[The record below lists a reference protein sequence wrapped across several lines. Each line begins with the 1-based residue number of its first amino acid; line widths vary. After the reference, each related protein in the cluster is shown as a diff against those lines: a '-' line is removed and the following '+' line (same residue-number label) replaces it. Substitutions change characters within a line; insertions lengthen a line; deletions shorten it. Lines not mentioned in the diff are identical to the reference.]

1 MAETKLPPDVT
12 VEKIMAKNPATLDR
26 NDTLDLADD
35 VMSVGRIRHMP
46 VIEEGNVVGIIS
58 QRDLF
63 RSALVKALGFGS
75 KTQKA
80 ISRTIKVKEIMTN
93 HVITIPPEA
102 SVKEA
107 ARVMI
112 ERKIGCLPVVKD
124 EKLVGLVTETDILR
138 YVLEH

>member
-1 MAETKLPPDVT
+1 MVEIRLPDTT
-12 VEKIMAKNPATLDR
+12 VERIMTKNPATLDR

-75 KTQKA
+75 KAQKV
-80 ISRTIKVKEIMTN
+80 ISQTIKVKEIMTN
-93 HVITIPPEA
+93 HVITISRDA

-107 ARVMI
+107 ARLMM
-112 ERKIGCLPVVKD
+112 EKKIGCLPVVEN